1 MNPKEAILKIKAL
14 FEEVPMDKKPEEVI
28 EEGKV
33 EMAEYSLID
42 GTKVMISALEVGGEV
57 KLEDGSPAPD
67 AEHQLAD
74 GSKIVTVG
82 GIITEVKPV
91 EEEPSIEVEIESK
104 KMEEMESEFN
114 AKLDALMAEKVAL
127 EERLKAIEA
136 KTKDGFSQVVELIE
150 AMSKVPSADPIEK
163 PQSYKFEDTKDI
175 KFDRIN
181 KYRNAILNNKN

>member
-33 EMAEYSLID
+33 EMAEYSLMD

-67 AEHQLAD
+67 AEHELAD

-82 GIITEVKPV
+82 GIITEIKPK
-91 EEEPSIEVEIESK
+91 EEESIEIEIEAGK
-104 KMEEMESEFN
+104 KPEDMEAEFN
-114 AKLDALMAEKVAL
+114 AKFEALMAEKVAL
-127 EERLKAIEA
+127 ENRLAAIEA

-150 AMSKVPSADPIEK
+150 AMSKVPSSNPIEK

>member
-1 MNPKEAILKIKAL
+1 MNPKEAILKLKAL
-14 FEEVPMDKKPEEVI
+14 FEDMPMDKKPEEVI

-57 KLEDGSPAPD
+57 VLEDGTAAPD
-67 AEHQLAD
+67 AEHELAD

-82 GIITEVKPV
+82 GIITEFKPK
-91 EEEPSIEVEIESK
+91 EDAIEVEIEAGK
-104 KMEEMESEFN
+104 KPEDMEAEFN
-114 AKLDALMAEKVAL
+114 AKFEALIAEKVAL
-127 EERLKAIEA
+127 ENRLAAIEA

-150 AMSKVPSADPIEK
+150 AMSKVPSSNPIEK
-163 PQSYKFEDTKDI
+163 PQSYKFEDSKDI
-175 KFDRIN
+175 KLDRIN

>member
-14 FEEVPMDKKPEEVI
+14 FEDMPMDKKPEEVI
-28 EEGKV
+28 QESKV
-33 EMAEYSLID
+33 KMSEYSLMD

-57 KLEDGSPAPD
+57 SLEDGSPAPD
-67 AEHQLAD
+67 AEHELAD

-82 GIITEVKPV
+82 GIITEIKPA
-91 EEEPSIEVEIESK
+91 EEAAVEVEVEAGK
-104 KMEEMESEFN
+104 KPEEMEAEFN
-114 AKLDALMAEKVAL
+114 AKFEALMAEKVAL
-127 EERLKAIEA
+127 ENRLAAIEA

-150 AMSKVPSADPIEK
+150 AMSKVPSSNPIEK

-175 KFDRIN
+175 KLDRIN

>member
-14 FEEVPMDKKPEEVI
+14 FEEVPMEKKPEEVI

-33 EMAEYSLID
+33 EMAEYSLMD

-67 AEHQLAD
+67 AEHELAD

-82 GIITEVKPV
+82 GIITEIKPK
-91 EEEPSIEVEIESK
+91 EEESIEIEIEAGK
-104 KMEEMESEFN
+104 KPEDMEAEFN
-114 AKLDALMAEKVAL
+114 AKFEALMAEKVAL
-127 EERLKAIEA
+127 ENRLAAIEA

-150 AMSKVPSADPIEK
+150 AMSKVPSSNPIEK

>member
-14 FEEVPMDKKPEEVI
+14 FEDMPMDKKPEEVI

-57 KLEDGSPAPD
+57 VLEDGTAAPD
-67 AEHQLAD
+67 AEHELAD

-82 GIITEVKPV
+82 GIITEFKPK
-91 EEEPSIEVEIESK
+91 EDAIEVEIEAGK
-104 KMEEMESEFN
+104 KPEDMEAEFN
-114 AKLDALMAEKVAL
+114 AKFEALMAEKVAL
-127 EERLKAIEA
+127 ENRLAAIEA

-150 AMSKVPSADPIEK
+150 AMSKVPSSNPIEK
-163 PQSYKFEDTKDI
+163 PQSYKFEDSKDI
-175 KFDRIN
+175 KLDRIN

>member
-14 FEEVPMDKKPEEVI
+14 FEEVPMEKKPEEVI

-33 EMAEYSLID
+33 EMAEYSLMD

-57 KLEDGSPAPD
+57 VLEDGSAAPD
-67 AEHQLAD
+67 AEHELAD

-82 GIITEVKPV
+82 GIITEIKPK
-91 EEEPSIEVEIESK
+91 EEESIEIEIEAGK
-104 KMEEMESEFN
+104 KPEDMEAEFN
-114 AKLDALMAEKVAL
+114 AKFEALMAEKVAL
-127 EERLKAIEA
+127 ENRLAAIEA

-150 AMSKVPSADPIEK
+150 AMSKVPSSNPIEK